1 MNIRWN
7 KRLVKKYMFHRDKH
21 LSGDLNLGKE
31 FENTI
36 ETKEGIL
43 INNILF

>member
-1 MNIRWN
+1 
-7 KRLVKKYMFHRDKH
+7 MFHTDKH
-21 LSGDLNLGKE
+21 LSGVLHLGKE

-36 ETKEGIL
+36 ETKEDIL